1 MKPNGRKK
9 PRGPTPEQIE
19 AQADEFLL
27 NADREMLLA
36 ISQNVQ
42 AICDGM
48 EALKLPSNDP
58 HYLAKLQA
66 CDRTR
71 VAIANKLTQVDII
84 PNGNKCFIGVGHFHS
99 GEAREIA
106 RMLSEHFET
115 KILVHE

>member
-1 MKPNGRKK
+1 MGRKK
-9 PRGPTPEQIE
+9 QQKPTPEQIDR
-19 AQADEFLL
+19 QADEFLL

-48 EALKLPSNDP
+48 AELKLPSNDP

-66 CDRTR
+66 CDRAR
-71 VAIANKLTQVDII
+71 VAIANKITQVDVI
-84 PNGNKCFIGVGHFHS
+84 PNGNKSFLGIGHFHH
-99 GEAREIA
+99 GEARDIA

-115 KILVHE
+115 KIIVHE

>member
-1 MKPNGRKK
+1 
-9 PRGPTPEQIE
+9 
-19 AQADEFLL
+19 
-27 NADREMLLA
+27 MLMA

-42 AICDGM
+42 ALVDGM
-48 EALKLPSNDP
+48 ETLKLPSNDP

-71 VAIANKLTQVDII
+71 VAIANKLTQVDIV
-84 PNGNKCFIGVGHFHS
+84 PDGQKSYLGVGSFPH

-106 RMLSEHFET
+106 RMLSEHLEM